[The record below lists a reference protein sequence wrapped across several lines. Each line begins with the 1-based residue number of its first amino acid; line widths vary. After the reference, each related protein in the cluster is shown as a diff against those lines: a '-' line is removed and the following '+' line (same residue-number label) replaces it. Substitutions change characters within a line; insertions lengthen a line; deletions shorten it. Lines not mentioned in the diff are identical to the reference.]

1 MQYIPITEKEKKE
14 MLSCIGKS
22 SVNELFRSIPDE
34 LLLKESL
41 KINHALGENEVA
53 DYMNNLAS
61 ENCQNC
67 KVFLGAGAYR
77 HFVPSLVSQMLLR
90 SEFYTAYTPYQP
102 EISQGTLQNIFEFQ
116 TMMCQLTGMDV
127 SNASLY
133 DGSTGLAEALM
144 MAARIKKK
152 RNKIIVSEAIH
163 PEYLAVMD
171 SYLKNYDVEV
181 ERVAFDSAT
190 GKTDVEKLKEQID
203 DNTICVAIQSPNFF
217 GVIEDIQTF
226 SDKAHEKEALSVAIV
241 AEAMSLGLL
250 KPPGELGADIVAG
263 EMQSFGNPLNF
274 GGPYLGFM
282 TCLEKYKR
290 QMPGRI
296 VGQTED
302 KEGTTGFV
310 LTLAT
315 REQHIRREKA
325 TSNICSNEAL
335 CALAAAMT
343 MSCFGRKGMRRM
355 AEINTGKAHYTAE
368 KIASLN
374 GYDIAFTGPFFNEF
388 TVKCSKPAGKVLDAL
403 KEKNL
408 IGGYAL
414 SRDFKGMDNYMLICV
429 TEMTPQEDIDL
440 LVSALEAV
448 K

>member
-1 MQYIPITEKEKKE
+1 
-14 MLSCIGKS
+14 MLRKTGRS
-22 SVNELFRSIPDE
+22 SVDDLFRSIPDE
-34 LLLKESL
+34 LLLKRKL
-41 KINHALGENEVA
+41 NIRDAMGENQVR
-53 DYMNNLAS
+53 DYMNFLAS
-61 ENCQNC
+61 ENCADC

-77 HFVPSLVSQMLLR
+77 HFVPSLVSQLLLR

-133 DGSTGLAEALM
+133 DGSTGLAEAVLM
-144 MAARIKKK
+144 ADRIQKK
-152 RNKIIVSEAIH
+152 RKKAVISEAVH
-163 PEYLAVMD
+163 PEYLEVLKT
-171 SYLKNYDVEV
+171 YLKNIDVTIETV
-181 ERVAFDSAT
+181 PVDRKT
-190 GKTDVEKLKEQID
+190 GRTDNSKLINLVD
-203 DNTICVAIQSPNFF
+203 DDTICVAVQSPNFF
-217 GVIEDIQTF
+217 GVIEDLKSV
-226 SDKAHEKEALSVAIV
+226 SDAAHAKGALSVTVV

-250 KPPGELGADIVAG
+250 KSPGELGADIVTG
-263 EMQSFGNPLNF
+263 ELQSFGNAVSF

-282 TCLEKYKR
+282 TCRDKDKR

-302 KEGTTGFV
+302 REGTTGFV

-335 CALAAAMT
+335 CGLAAAIT
-343 MSCFGRKGMRRM
+343 MSCFGRKGIRRM
-355 AEINTGKAHYTAE
+355 AEINTGKAHFAAS
-368 KIASLN
+368 KIASLR
-374 GYDIAFTGPFFNEF
+374 GYELAFGGPFFNEF
-388 TVKCSKPAGKVLDAL
+388 TVKCPRPSGEVLKSL
-403 KEKNL
+403 EEKN
-408 IGGYAL
+408 IVGGYQL
-414 SRDFKGMDNYMLICV
+414 GKNYEGMDGNILVCV
-429 TEMTPQEDIDL
+429 TETSSQEDIDA